1 MKRIF
6 DLTAASIALVVLS
19 PLLAV
24 LGILVALGLG
34 RPILFRQIRPGLN
47 GTPFTLI
54 KFRTMLDATD
64 AEGRLLPDADRLTAL
79 GRFLRTS
86 SLDELPELWNI
97 LKGDMSFVG
106 PRPLLMDYLPLY
118 SPEQAR
124 RHDVRPGLTGYAQT
138 RGRNALTWPEK
149 FALDIWYVENRT
161 FLLDMRIILDTA
173 VKVLKRDGISADG
186 EATMPRFNG
195 SADTP

>member
-6 DLTAASIALVVLS
+6 DLTAASVALVVLS
-19 PLLAV
+19 PLLAA
-24 LGILVALGLG
+24 LAILVAGGLG

-186 EATMPRFNG
+186 EATMPRFTG